1 MTEQSQKDPLARG
14 EWRPRDTGW
23 VAWVAIL
30 PMALLLVSVPAAALE
45 SNGWPPMLG
54 DVLIAWIFVGAFGL
68 VVFVPAMVVSLFG
81 AAALKQ
87 QFRFG
92 RWLASIGSFAAIL
105 IVAALTYGIVGEA
118 LTPLEKRDPYS
129 WGPTLSPAAASLVL
143 VPYLAIAFINGYVI
157 LRLWKRSTENDTGG
171 VSLWVPE

>member
-1 MTEQSQKDPLARG
+1 MTEQPQKDPLASI

-23 VAWVAIL
+23 VAWVAFLPIL
-30 PMALLLVSVPAAALE
+30 LLLVSVPAAGLE
-45 SNGWPPMLG
+45 GNRWPLLG
-54 DVLIAWIFVGAFGL
+54 DVLIAWVFVGAFGL

-92 RWLASIGSFAAIL
+92 RWLASIGSAAVIL

-118 LTPLEKRDPYS
+118 FTSPERRDPYS
-129 WGPTLSPAAASLVL
+129 WGPTLSPLAASLVL
-143 VPYLAIAFINGYVI
+143 VPYLAIAVVNVYVVV
-157 LRLWKRSTENDTGG
+157 RLWKRP
-171 VSLWVPE
+171 V